1 MLIMLSRVRNA
12 KGRAVMRDR
21 ESWLAATM
29 IEVADTSAAGF
40 DEAAHVHGFAG
51 RLAELLTPAEIAVL
65 MPARPGYSGVATGSS
80 ERAGDLARLEASG
93 MAGPCT
99 ECLRTGRVVRQESL
113 AAAKTRSPEFAAAA
127 QAAGL
132 WIVSSLLMRHNDE
145 TIGAVGVLSLRDH
158 PVSATDASLAET
170 LIEAA
175 TIAIVQQRALLLS
188 VQTTRQLQHALDS
201 RVIIEQAKGAIAAW
215 LGCAPS
221 QAFDLLRAYSRSNNR
236 RLAEVAGDV
245 VDGQLPAGHLTV
257 TGKAARQAVAH
268 QAPARDR

>member
-1 MLIMLSRVRNA
+1 
-12 KGRAVMRDR
+12 MRDR

-29 IEVADTSAAGF
+29 IEVADTSAVGF

-51 RLAELLTPAEIAVL
+51 RLAELLSPAEVAVL
-65 MPARPGYSGVATGSS
+65 MPARRGHPAVATGSS
-80 ERAGDLARLEASG
+80 ERAVGLARLEASG

-99 ECLRTGRVVRQESL
+99 ECHRAGRAVRQEPL
-113 AAAKTRSPEFAAAA
+113 AAAQTRWPEFAAVAR
-127 QAAGL
+127 AAGL
-132 WIVSSLLMRHNDE
+132 WIVSSLPMRHHVE
-145 TIGAVGVLSLRDH
+145 TIGAVGVLSERDH
-158 PVSATDASLAET
+158 PVPATDASLAQN

-188 VQTTRQLQHALDS
+188 LQTTRQLQHALDS

-215 LGCAPS
+215 LGCAPG

-245 VDGQLPAGHLTV
+245 VEGQLPAGNLTV
-257 TGKAARQAVAH
+257 TRKAARHAVGH
-268 QAPARDR
+268 SSPLRDR

>member
-1 MLIMLSRVRNA
+1 
-12 KGRAVMRDR
+12 MRDR

-29 IEVADTSAAGF
+29 IEVADTSAVGF

-65 MPARPGYSGVATGSS
+65 MPARPGYLGAATGSS
-80 ERAGDLARLEASG
+80 ERAVDLARLEESG

-99 ECLRTGRVVRQESL
+99 DCYRAGTAVRQESL
-113 AAAKTRSPEFAAAA
+113 AAATTRWPEFAAVART
-127 QAAGL
+127 AGL
-132 WIVSSLLMRHNDE
+132 WIVSSLPMRHHDE
-145 TIGAVGVLSLRDH
+145 TIGAVGVLSERDH
-158 PVSATDASLAET
+158 PVPATDASLAQN

-175 TIAIVQQRALLLS
+175 TIAIVQQRALRLS
-188 VQTTRQLQHALDS
+188 LQTTQQLQHALDS

-215 LGCAPS
+215 LGCAPG

-245 VDGQLPAGHLTV
+245 VEGQLPAGNLTV
-257 TGKAARQAVAH
+257 TRKAARHAVGH
-268 QAPARDR
+268 SSPLRDR